1 MSTRSLV
8 AAYQHGFKIILVIQG
23 LISSQDK
30 VESFAMNL
38 ASVQGVGRHSVDS
51 AKICS
56 KSFLKFGELPIRL

>member
-1 MSTRSLV
+1 
-8 AAYQHGFKIILVIQG
+8 
-23 LISSQDK
+23 
-30 VESFAMNL
+30 MNL